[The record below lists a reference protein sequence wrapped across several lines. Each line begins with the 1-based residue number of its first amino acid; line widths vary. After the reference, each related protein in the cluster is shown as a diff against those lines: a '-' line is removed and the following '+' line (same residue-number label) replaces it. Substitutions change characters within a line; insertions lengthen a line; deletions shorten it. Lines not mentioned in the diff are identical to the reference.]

1 MTKKRPLIKFNIM
14 DIYPIVKR
22 AEDILMSLF
31 FLTFLF
37 PLMLALAIAL
47 RLSGISPV
55 IFKQIR
61 AGKNGKPFVIYK
73 FISMT
78 NEKDSAG
85 NLLPDNQRLTRI
97 GRFIRKTSMDELPQ
111 FWNVLKGDMSVVGP
125 RPLLMEYNE
134 RYSKEH
140 ALRLTVKPGI
150 VGLTAVSGRSALKWS
165 RRMDIDVEYVKNK
178 SFWLDKK
185 IILMAVV
192 NVPLSKDSPS
202 EVPADEEIDDIG
214 LLTPKNK

>member
-1 MTKKRPLIKFNIM
+1 M

-22 AEDILMSLF
+22 TEDIAMSLF

-37 PLMLALAIAL
+37 PLMFALAIAL

-61 AGKNGKPFVIYK
+61 AGKDGKPFVIYK

-78 NEKDSAG
+78 NERDSEG

-97 GRFIRKTSMDELPQ
+97 GRFIRKTSIDELPQ
-111 FWNVLKGDMSVVGP
+111 FLNVLKGEMSVVGP

-150 VGLTAVSGRSALKWS
+150 VGLAGVSGRSSLKWS
-165 RRMDIDVEYVKNK
+165 QRLAADVEYVKSK
-178 SFWLDKK
+178 SFWLDNK
-185 IILMAVV
+185 IIVMAAV
-192 NVPLSKDSPS
+192 NVLMSKNSPS
-202 EVPADEEIDDIG
+202 EVPADEDVDDIG
-214 LLTPKNK
+214 LYTPKK